1 MITIKCIKIGN
12 SAGFRIPQKFLFK
25 ANGIEIGDKVILSVK
40 RNKIVIEKINSKK
53 EKDTK

>member
-25 ANGIEIGDKVILSVK
+25 ANGIEIGNKVILSVK